1 MKAKKT
7 ELDVDFIGGQ
17 EPLTAEEEKALN
29 EFFKKRKMGSKS
41 VTPNRKVKT
50 TKSTFRQSPGQ

>member
-1 MKAKKT
+1 MKAKKI

-17 EPLTAEEEKALN
+17 EPLTAEEEKALSD
-29 EFFKKRKMGSKS
+29 FFKRRKMDSKR
-41 VTPNRKVKT
+41 TADNRKVRT